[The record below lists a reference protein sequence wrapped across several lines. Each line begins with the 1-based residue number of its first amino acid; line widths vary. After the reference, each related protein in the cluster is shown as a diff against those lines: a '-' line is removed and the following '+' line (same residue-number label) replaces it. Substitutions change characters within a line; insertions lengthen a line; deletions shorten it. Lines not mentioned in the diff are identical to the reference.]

1 MSDMI
6 KIIDFS
12 RFSSIK
18 AGATIEIE
26 IIDSIDW
33 NKEGYFIVGAASNL
47 LVASGAKK
55 FAKLS
60 KEFDYIRI
68 ENNTLVIGGAT
79 SSGKILSF
87 AKKHNIANFEF
98 LSKIPGLL
106 GGMVKMNAG
115 LKEWEVFNH
124 LISIKTSNGVFN
136 KSEIPHSYRHT
147 EIKGVIFEAV
157 FELSFG
163 YSNELYEK
171 FLQMRQNQPK
181 LPSAGSCFKNPL
193 PYFAGKL
200 IEEVGLKG
208 VKIGN
213 MGFSGEHANFLV
225 NYGNGTAQEALELV
239 SLAKKL
245 VLDKFGISLEE
256 EIIII

>member
-1 MSDMI
+1 MK

-18 AGATIEIE
+18 AGAMTEVE
-26 IIDSIDW
+26 IIDSMSW

-47 LVASGAKK
+47 LVTSNTKK
-55 FAKLS
+55 LARLS
-60 KEFDYIRI
+60 KEFDYIKI
-68 ENNTLVIGGAT
+68 EGDTLVIGGAT

-115 LKEWEVFNH
+115 LKEWEIFNH
-124 LISIKTSNGVFN
+124 LISIKTSSGVFN
-136 KSEIPHSYRHT
+136 KSEIVHSYRHT
-147 EIKGVIFEAV
+147 QIEAVIFEAV

-193 PYFAGKL
+193 PHFAGKL
-200 IEEVGLKG
+200 IEDVGLKG
-208 VKIGN
+208 AKIGN
-213 MGFSGEHANFLV
+213 MGFSDEHANFLV
-225 NYGNGTAQEALELV
+225 NHGNGTAQEALELID
-239 SLAKKL
+239 LAKKL
-245 VLDKFGISLEE
+245 VLDKFGVFLEE